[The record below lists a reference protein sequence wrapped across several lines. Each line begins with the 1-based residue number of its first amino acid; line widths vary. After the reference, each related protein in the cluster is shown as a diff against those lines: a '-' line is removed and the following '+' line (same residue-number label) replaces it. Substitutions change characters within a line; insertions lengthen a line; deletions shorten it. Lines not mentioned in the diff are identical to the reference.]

1 MLPITEMFI
10 PVNKFSRPGVKIAK
24 VKGIVMHYTA
34 DPGASAVAVAKY
46 FANLRLQDPNDKN
59 ARSASATFEVD
70 DVAIVAALPYK
81 PGVVEEAYHVGSKTY
96 TPEALKKFGSY
107 PNNCTVGIEMC
118 LDKNGNI
125 TEKTFQNA
133 ADLAAFLC
141 KLYGLTEADI
151 TTHKAVVGWKDC
163 PLPWVK
169 KPSELDRFKAEV
181 HNRLHP
187 APVVKPA
194 AKPVSHPVLREG
206 DKGADV
212 KQMQTLLE
220 KKGFDVGTPD
230 GDFGPRTTTALKGFQ
245 KKLGVTADGICGPF
259 TWGKLLA

>member
-10 PVNKFSRPGVKIAK
+10 PVNQFSRKGTKIAK

-34 DPGASAVAVAKY
+34 DPGASAVAIAKY
-46 FANLRLQDPNDKN
+46 FANLRKQDPNDKN
-59 ARSASATFEVD
+59 ARFASATFEVD
-70 DVAIVAALPYK
+70 DVSIVAALPYK
-81 PGVVEEAYHVGSKTY
+81 PGAVEMAYHVGSKTY

-125 TEKTFQNA
+125 TEKTFQNS
-133 ADLAAFLC
+133 ADLVAFLC

-187 APVVKPA
+187 APAAPPKPTYLGTIEVLVDTLNVRSDDSLSATVVK
-194 AKPVSHPVLREG
+194 
-206 DKGADV
+206 
-212 KQMQTLLE
+212 TI
-220 KKGFDVGTPD
+220 KKGEKYKAYKLSNGMYNIG
-230 GDFGPRTTTALKGFQ
+230 GDQWCSANASYVK
-245 KKLGVTADGICGPF
+245 F
-259 TWGKLLA
+259 TKA